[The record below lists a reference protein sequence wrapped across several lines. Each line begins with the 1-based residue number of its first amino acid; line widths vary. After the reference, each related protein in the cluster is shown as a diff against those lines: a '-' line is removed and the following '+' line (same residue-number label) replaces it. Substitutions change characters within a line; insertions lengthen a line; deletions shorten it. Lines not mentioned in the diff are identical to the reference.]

1 MIRIKHLRAKIKLHI
16 ELQVNTRH
24 VTSLL
29 NYIFLGYLVH
39 NCVLRLLS

>member
-1 MIRIKHLRAKIKLHI
+1 MIRIKHLKARIKLQV
-16 ELQVNTRH
+16 ELQVNTKH

-39 NCVLRLLS
+39 NCIFRLLG